1 MARNSEKAMTALARW
16 RRMKM
21 EEERGPQERRPGLA
35 SECNDVKKAER
46 WRLDV
51 IREIGKKIAQIQNP
65 GLGEFKIRDLN
76 DEINKLLRTKYHWE
90 VRIRE
95 LGGPDYKKIAPKM
108 LDREGREVPG
118 NRRYKYFGA
127 AKDLPGVRELFE
139 KPIADDHKKNRAEL
153 QRFIDADYY
162 GYMDDD
168 DGILIPL
175 EQAEEQKAVAR
186 ALEEWRKNKESGTS
200 TTSQPTDDDADI
212 YEVDD
217 TGIDDEAM
225 DIYFPS
231 VLPSANGGV
240 EGEPHFIPAV
250 SVPTQKDVEE
260 ALVKRRKA
268 ELMEKYASESL
279 VQQFREARTLM
290 GYETEIVTKQAA
302 AVSNEEEEEKEAPM

>member
-1 MARNSEKAMTALARW
+1 MTALARW

-21 EEERGPQERRPGLA
+21 EEERGPEERRPALA
-35 SECNDVKKAER
+35 SECTDVKKAEK
-46 WRLDV
+46 WRLEI

-76 DEINKLLRTKYHWE
+76 DEINKFLRTKYHWE
-90 VRIRE
+90 VRIKE
-95 LGGPDYKKIAPKM
+95 LGGPDYKRIAPKM

-118 NRRYKYFGA
+118 NRGYKYFGA

-139 KPIADDHKKNRAEL
+139 KPQRDDHKKTRGEL
-153 QRFIDADYY
+153 QRFVDADYY

-186 ALEEWRKNKESGTS
+186 AMEEWRKNKEAGVTAAVG
-200 TTSQPTDDDADI
+200 QVAEDEKDIYDVGDVGNNDDAM
-212 YEVDD
+212 D
-217 TGIDDEAM
+217 TD
-225 DIYFPS
+225 FPS
-231 VLPSANGGV
+231 VMAGTSEIGEEFGSRFIAPVAVPS
-240 EGEPHFIPAV
+240 
-250 SVPTQKDVEE
+250 QKDVEE

-279 VQQFREARTLM
+279 VQQFKEARTLM
-290 GYETEIVTKQAA
+290 GYESEIALKNTT
-302 AVSNEEEEEKEAPM
+302 APSDSDSEVVEIP